1 MWETRRDEDNCV
13 GDCGEG
19 LMNVTLVTVV
29 TKDAESDGK
38 PCDETHVVEE
48 TCDTEVSCPGDMQT
62 VTNVEKIS
70 L

>member
-1 MWETRRDEDNCV
+1 
-13 GDCGEG
+13 
-19 LMNVTLVTVV
+19 MNVTLVTVV